1 MDKNECKLNCS
12 QAGSDR
18 RQLLL
23 SQVTCF
29 IYKDMWATMLLSE
42 REEKKSEKKKKKAW
56 RRQWGAGG
64 LLTLVSSEG
73 SWECL
78 NSSFKNVPAF
88 KYANE
93 QEADTWVDN
102 SV

>member
-12 QAGSDR
+12 QATSNC

-42 REEKKSEKKKKKAW
+42 LKKKES
-56 RRQWGAGG
+56 GG
-64 LLTLVSSEG
+64 ELHALASSES

-78 NSSFKNVPAF
+78 NGSLKNVPAF

-93 QEADTWVDN
+93 GESDTSVDN

>member
-1 MDKNECKLNCS
+1 MGKNECKLNCS
-12 QAGSDR
+12 QAGSNR

-42 REEKKSEKKKKKAW
+42 REEKRKERVVAAAAAW
-56 RRQWGAGG
+56 GGITRAGIKRKLMRASQRQ
-64 LLTLVSSEG
+64 
-73 SWECL
+73 
-78 NSSFKNVPAF
+78 FKNVPAF

>member
-1 MDKNECKLNCS
+1 MVMDKNECKLNCS

-42 REEKKSEKKKKKAW
+42 REEKTRKKEKKEW
-56 RRQWGAGG
+56 
-64 LLTLVSSEG
+64 
-73 SWECL
+73 
-78 NSSFKNVPAF
+78 
-88 KYANE
+88 
-93 QEADTWVDN
+93 
-102 SV
+102 

>member
-42 REEKKSEKKKKKAW
+42 RGEKKEKRKSGSCGSVG
-56 RRQWGAGG
+56 RGG
-64 LLTLVSSEG
+64 GRLLTLVSSEG

-78 NSSFKNVPAF
+78 NGSFKNVAAF

-93 QEADTWVDN
+93 REANTSVDN
-102 SV
+102 SI